1 MLFLRKTRVSLSAV
15 GNQKTLFQAWDM
27 VRYHYKRDNCSTQNE
42 FIEKAIRFYCGYLE
56 TEHDGDYLPHTLSAV
71 LEGSFTA
78 LGDRLGKLIFKM
90 AVEMS
95 MMMHLMAYDTDATL
109 EQLEQLR
116 GRCVQ
121 DVMSTH
127 GMISFKDIFRFQKR
141 L

>member
-1 MLFLRKTRVSLSAV
+1 MKTERDRHTVWVTPA
-15 GNQKTLFQAWDM
+15 AWDM

-78 LGDRLGKLIFKM
+78 LGDRLGKLLFKM
-90 AVEMS
+90 SVEMS

>member
-1 MLFLRKTRVSLSAV
+1 MKTERDRHTVWVTPA
-15 GNQKTLFQAWDM
+15 AWDM